1 MFRLPL
7 LRSVAVTLLSAALL
21 TTAGCAT
28 WVRGSELAR
37 EYYNIG
43 NAYYDLERFERAA
56 DYYLRALALDSRL
69 TPAGYNLARA
79 YVRDGRY
86 PEARRRLQEL
96 LADDPDNLLLR
107 ETLAYVDYL
116 SGDIERATTGYQEIL
131 ALSPLNA
138 NALFNLGRIAEE
150 QQRLQQA
157 LGYYERAVAVEET
170 DAQLLY
176 RYGRLLLPEQPE
188 RAVAVFERY
197 LDSSP
202 RDYQRVVE
210 VADILRRERYFAPAL
225 RAYQSVPADHSERPR
240 ALFGEAAALLVGVQ
254 DSQRGLETMERALE
268 AGFSD
273 REAILAVLQDQ
284 DLVAPAA
291 LYALLERYQL
301 LPADLEPDAA
311 EASVDDQP

>member
-1 MFRLPL
+1 MYRRPL
-7 LRSVAVTLLSAALL
+7 LQSVAVVSLTVALL
-21 TTAGCAT
+21 TAAGCAT

-56 DYYLRALALDSRL
+56 DYYQRALALDSRL
-69 TPAGYNLARA
+69 SPAGYNLARA

-86 PEARRRLQEL
+86 PQARRTLQEL
-96 LADDPDNLLLR
+96 LADDPDNVLLR

-116 SGDIERATTGYQEIL
+116 SGDMERAVAGYQEIL

-150 QQRLQQA
+150 QQRRQQA
-157 LGYYERAVAVEET
+157 LRYYERAVAVEET

-225 RAYQSVPADHSERPR
+225 RAYQSVPSDHSERPR